1 MNTTMARAAAAA
13 GGIAI
18 AAAFAVSCSA
28 TKEATKD
35 LASSASSVGS
45 SAASAA
51 GSAAS
56 SAASAA
62 GTAASSAASAAGSAA
77 SSAGSAASSVV
88 SSVMNGTPTTLN
100 VPGLGDIS
108 LDGPTAAAYEKAG
121 GATALGAPTAVA
133 EAVGDGSVLAFANGT
148 IFTSP
153 AGSYMV
159 QGEILT
165 RYMDEQG
172 GPSGALGW
180 PTADETETG
189 GGSKVANGG
198 WISEFQNGTITW
210 TNNGG
215 MEFAAPT
222 GQVAAG
228 VLPKVDELQRS
239 ANGVAPRQRL
249 RVIHTVQVQE
259 QAAYGIGRTLAVVQ

>member
-1 MNTTMARAAAAA
+1 MNTRMARAAAGV
-13 GGIAI
+13 GGLAI

-28 TKEATKD
+28 TKDATKD
-35 LASSASSVGS
+35 ALSSASSIGS

-62 GTAASSAASAAGSAA
+62 SSAASSIGSAASSAASGAGSAA
-77 SSAGSAASSVV
+77 SSAASGASSAVSSGASAASSAASSVI
-88 SSVMNGTPTTLN
+88 NGTPTTLN
-100 VPGLGDIS
+100 APGIGEVS
-108 LDGPTAAAYEKAG
+108 LDGPTAAAYARLG
-121 GATALGAPTAVA
+121 GATALGAPTGKA
-133 EAVGDGSVLAFANGT
+133 EKVGDGTVTPFANGT

-153 AGSYMV
+153 AGSYLV
-159 QGEILT
+159 QGEILK

-180 PTADETETG
+180 PTADEAETG

-210 TNNGG
+210 LNDGKG
-215 MEFAAPT
+215 SFSE
-222 GQVAAG
+222 
-228 VLPKVDELQRS
+228 
-239 ANGVAPRQRL
+239 
-249 RVIHTVQVQE
+249 TV
-259 QAAYGIGRTLAVVQ
+259 TKK

>member
-1 MNTTMARAAAAA
+1 MNSTMARAAAAA
-13 GGIAI
+13 GGLAI

-100 VPGLGDIS
+100 VPGLGNVS
-108 LDGPTAAAYEKAG
+108 LDGPAAAAYEKAG
-121 GATALGAPTAVA
+121 GATTLGAPTAVA
-133 EAVGDGSVLAFANGT
+133 EQVGDGTVLAFANGT
-148 IFTSP
+148 IFSSP
-153 AGSYMV
+153 STGAHVV
-159 QGEILT
+159 QGEILNAYT
-165 RYMDEQG
+165 AQG
-172 GPSGALGW
+172 GPGGALGF
-180 PTADETETG
+180 PTSDEAATG
-189 GGSKVANGG
+189 GGYKVTGGG

-215 MEFAAPT
+215 GKFTET
-222 GQVAAG
+222 IT
-228 VLPKVDELQRS
+228 KK
-239 ANGVAPRQRL
+239 
-249 RVIHTVQVQE
+249 
-259 QAAYGIGRTLAVVQ
+259 